1 MNWESTLNKLTF
13 KKRYLKMNN
22 LIIKMLKKQNE
33 LNLSA
38 SHKRTVEKTIS
49 DLKKFKEIKAIYLFG
64 SYAKGTAKPLSDVDL
79 AFLIEGNEK
88 KIETEV
94 GTSSSPLIDAV
105 PFHRLPLYIQFEV
118 FKYGKELFVRD
129 KKYLLKNKLQV
140 LREYLDNTYWYHRRR
155 KWK

>member
-1 MNWESTLNKLTF
+1 
-13 KKRYLKMNN
+13 
-22 LIIKMLKKQNE
+22 MLKNKTG

-38 SHKRTVEKTIS
+38 SHKQAVEKTLS
-49 DLKKFKEIKAIYLFG
+49 GLKKFKEIKAVYLFG
-64 SYAKGTAKPLSDVDL
+64 SHAKGTAKPISDIDL
-79 AFLIEGNEK
+79 AFLIEGRDK
-88 KIETEV
+88 KVETEV

-129 KKYLLKNKLQV
+129 KKYLLKSKLQV
-140 LREYLDNTYWYHRRR
+140 LREYLDNAYWYQWRR